1 MNINEQTV
9 AIELNVGIARNQ
21 QALAVALERLYSNKD
36 FQAVVTNGYFRE
48 EAVRLVMARGSAE
61 MQTPERQASLQAEI
75 DAVSRFSGYLD
86 TVRFF
91 GDQAKKSIED
101 GEAELEMIRTG
112 GN

>member
-9 AIELNVGIARNQ
+9 AIELNVANARNQ
-21 QALAVALERLYSNKD
+21 KDLAVSLERLYSNKD

-48 EAVRLVMARGSAE
+48 EAVRLVLARGAANL
-61 MQTPERQASLQAEI
+61 QTPEHQAKLQAEI
-75 DAVSRFSGYLD
+75 DAVSRFSSYLD
-86 TVRFF
+86 TINFF
-91 GDQAKKSIED
+91 GQQAVKAIED